1 MEKQQA
7 LDKMGQH
14 NKCVKGCNMKTFKEK
29 LHSGLC
35 QELKIKNRLINKK
48 SHFQKIEIFDTVAYG
63 RVLAL
68 DGVVQV
74 TEKDEYAYSEMMVHP
89 AMQALSKKAKKIL
102 IIGGGDG
109 AVAEEILK
117 YNYIK
122 SIDLVDIDKEVI
134 DLSKKYFKKINNNSL
149 INKKLNLFYEDAFN
163 FINESKNSY
172 DLIIA
177 DRPDPIGAG
186 KSLYKTNFYK
196 KIKNIMSDSSIAIF
210 QSGVPFLQKKELNE
224 VIKDIK
230 KYFKYYGFYFT
241 VVPSYIGGF
250 MALVWA
256 SNNCDLFKK
265 RNLSINKNIKTDY
278 FNEEILNAS
287 FAVPNFIKK

>member
-1 MEKQQA
+1 
-7 LDKMGQH
+7 
-14 NKCVKGCNMKTFKEK
+14 MKTFKEK
-29 LHSGLC
+29 LHIGLN
-35 QELKIKNRLINKK
+35 QEIKIKNRLINKK
-48 SHFQKIEIFDTVAYG
+48 SNFQKIEIFDTLTYG

-68 DGVVQV
+68 DGVIQV
-74 TEKDEYAYSEMMVHP
+74 TEKDEYAYSEMLVHP
-89 AMQALSKKAKKIL
+89 AMQALAKKAKKIL

-109 AVAEEILK
+109 AVAEEVLK
-117 YNYIK
+117 YHYVKN
-122 SIDLVDIDKEVI
+122 IDLVDIDKEVI

-149 INKKLNLFYEDAFN
+149 INKKLKLFYEDAFN
-163 FINESKNSY
+163 FIDKNKNYY
-172 DLIIA
+172 DLVIA

-186 KSLYKTNFYK
+186 KSLYKSNFYK
-196 KIKNIMSDSSIAIF
+196 KIKNILSENSMAIF

-256 SNNCDLFKK
+256 SNNYDLLKK
-265 RNLSINKNIKTDY
+265 KIFIDKNIKTEY
-278 FNEEILNAS
+278 FNKEILNAS
-287 FAVPNFIKK
+287 FAVPNFLKKID

>member
-1 MEKQQA
+1 
-7 LDKMGQH
+7 
-14 NKCVKGCNMKTFKEK
+14 MKTFKEK
-29 LHSGLC
+29 LHIGLN
-35 QELKIKNRLINKK
+35 QEIKIKKRLINKK
-48 SHFQKIEIFDTVAYG
+48 SSFQKIEIFDTLTYG

-68 DGVVQV
+68 DGVIQV
-74 TEKDEYAYSEMMVHP
+74 TEKDEYAYSEMLVHP

-109 AVAEEILK
+109 AVAEEVLK
-117 YNYIK
+117 YNNIR
-122 SIDLVDIDKEVI
+122 SIDLVDIDKEVV

-149 INKKLNLFYEDAFN
+149 INKKLNLFYEDAFK
-163 FINESKNSY
+163 FIDKNQNSY

-186 KSLYKTNFYK
+186 KSLYKSNFYK
-196 KIKNIMSDSSIAIF
+196 KIKNIMSESSIAIF
-210 QSGVPFLQKKELNE
+210 QSGVPFLQKKELQE
-224 VIKDIK
+224 VIRDIK

-256 SNNCDLFKK
+256 SNNYDLFKK
-265 RNLSINKNIKTDY
+265 RNFVINNNITTKY
-278 FNEEILNAS
+278 FNKEILNAS
-287 FAVPNFIKK
+287 FAIPNFLKK

>member
-1 MEKQQA
+1 
-7 LDKMGQH
+7 
-14 NKCVKGCNMKTFKEK
+14 MKNFKEK
-29 LHSGLC
+29 LYEGLY
-35 QELKIKNRLINKK
+35 QEIKIKNRLINKK
-48 SHFQKIEIFDTVAYG
+48 SNFQKIEVFDTIIYG

-68 DGVVQV
+68 DGIIQI
-74 TEKDEYAYSEMMVHP
+74 TEKDEYAYSEMLVHP
-89 AMQALSKKAKKIL
+89 AMQALSKKVKKVL

-109 AVAEEILK
+109 AVAEEVLK

-122 SIDLVDIDKEVI
+122 SIDLVDIDKEVV

-149 INKKLNLFYEDAFN
+149 TNKKLKLFYEDAFN
-163 FINESKNSY
+163 FINNNLNLY
-172 DLIIA
+172 DLVIA

-186 KSLYKTNFYK
+186 KSLFKSNFYK
-196 KIKNIMSDSSIAIF
+196 KINNIMSENSIAIF
-210 QSGVPFLQKKELNE
+210 QSGVPFLQKKELDE

-256 SNNCDLFKK
+256 SNNYDLLKRKNFTVNKK
-265 RNLSINKNIKTDY
+265 IKTQY
-278 FNEEILNAS
+278 FNKEILEAS
-287 FAVPNFIKK
+287 FATPNFLKK

>member
-1 MEKQQA
+1 
-7 LDKMGQH
+7 
-14 NKCVKGCNMKTFKEK
+14 MKTFKEK
-29 LHSGLC
+29 LHIGLN
-35 QELKIKNRLINKK
+35 QEIKIKNRLINKK
-48 SHFQKIEIFDTVAYG
+48 SSFQKIEIFDTLTYG

-68 DGVVQV
+68 DGVIQV
-74 TEKDEYAYSEMMVHP
+74 TEKDEYAYSEMLVHP
-89 AMQALSKKAKKIL
+89 AKQALSKKAKKIL

-109 AVAEEILK
+109 AVAEEVLK
-117 YNYIK
+117 YNDIK
-122 SIDLVDIDKEVI
+122 SIDLVDIDKEVV

-149 INKKLNLFYEDAFN
+149 ISKKLNLFYEDAFK
-163 FINESKNSY
+163 FIDKNQNSY

-186 KSLYKTNFYK
+186 KSLYKSNFYK
-196 KIKNIMSDSSIAIF
+196 RIKNIMSESSIAVF
-210 QSGVPFLQKKELNE
+210 QSGVPFLQKKELNQ

-256 SNNCDLFKK
+256 SNSYDLLKK
-265 RNLSINKNIKTDY
+265 RNFIINKNIKTEY
-278 FNEEILNAS
+278 FNKEILNAS
-287 FAVPNFIKK
+287 FAVPNFLKK

>member
-1 MEKQQA
+1 M
-7 LDKMGQH
+7 
-14 NKCVKGCNMKTFKEK
+14 VSNMKTFKEN
-29 LHSGLC
+29 LHLGLN
-35 QELKIKNRLINKK
+35 QEIKIKNRLVNKK
-48 SHFQKIEIFDTVAYG
+48 SNFQKIEIFDTLTYG

-68 DGVVQV
+68 DGVIQV
-74 TEKDEYAYSEMMVHP
+74 TEKDEYAYSEMLVHP
-89 AMQALSKKAKKIL
+89 AMQALAKKAKKIL

-109 AVAEEILK
+109 AVAEEVLK
-117 YNYIK
+117 YHYVKN
-122 SIDLVDIDKEVI
+122 IDLVDIDKEVI

-149 INKKLNLFYEDAFN
+149 INKKLKLFYEDAFN
-163 FINESKNSY
+163 FIDKNKNYY
-172 DLIIA
+172 DLVIA

-186 KSLYKTNFYK
+186 KSLYKSNFYK
-196 KIKNIMSDSSIAIF
+196 KIKNIMSENSMAVF

-256 SNNCDLFKK
+256 SNNYDLLKK
-265 RNLSINKNIKTDY
+265 KNFIDKNIKTEY
-278 FNEEILNAS
+278 FNKEILNAS
-287 FAVPNFIKK
+287 FAVPNFLKKID

>member
-1 MEKQQA
+1 
-7 LDKMGQH
+7 
-14 NKCVKGCNMKTFKEK
+14 MKTFKEK
-29 LHSGLC
+29 LHIGLH
-35 QELKIKNRLINKK
+35 QEIKIKNRLINKK
-48 SHFQKIEIFDTVAYG
+48 SSFQKIEIFDTLTYG

-68 DGVVQV
+68 DGVIQV
-74 TEKDEYAYSEMMVHP
+74 TEKDEYAYSEMLVHP

-109 AVAEEILK
+109 AVAEEVLK
-117 YNYIK
+117 YNYIR
-122 SIDLVDIDKEVI
+122 SIDLVDIDKEVV

-149 INKKLNLFYEDAFN
+149 ISKKLNLFYEDAFK
-163 FINESKNSY
+163 FIDKNQNSY

-186 KSLYKTNFYK
+186 RSLYKSNFYK
-196 KIKNIMSDSSIAIF
+196 KIKNIMSESSIAVF

-256 SNNCDLFKK
+256 SNSYNLLKK
-265 RNLSINKNIKTDY
+265 RNFLINKNIKTEY
-278 FNEEILNAS
+278 FNKEILNAS
-287 FAVPNFIKK
+287 FAVPNFLKK